1 MVYYICNECV
11 KHRSLKRLIDERGIE
26 NKCSFCEK
34 TNMSINI
41 SEDADFK
48 LLIKALI
55 RYYYSESDYN
65 SNVGGDSVEEI
76 LKEENEILN
85 FIIPKAVECDY
96 DDKYS
101 KIVPNCDDYGKGVS
115 LYYREACGDRGWYF
129 TPLKDEREDIE
140 YIMKYYNPYI
150 ISRIIT
156 NRIKSYAKKLVIRTN
171 GERLFY
177 RARVG
182 VDKNM
187 YEEAEYPELMK
198 KKVLPYREKQIGAP
212 NPNIAMEGRLNRKG
226 TAFLYLALD
235 EKTAIS
241 EVKPNRGHL
250 VSIANFKVKAGL
262 NIADFRD
269 IDIYNFYHSDEEIE
283 DFIFI
288 KTLAE
293 KMSLPNPEQVY
304 SFTQAITD
312 SLIDVGFDGVIFNS
326 SLTRGYNLVVFSPD
340 NAQYVKETAKAI
352 NIKKVEYTYEEVDSS
367 IITDKFY
374 TWGNNEDNSGG
385 ALGEE
390 LIEKVDKYSG
400 F

>member
-1 MVYYICNECV
+1 
-11 KHRSLKRLIDERGIE
+11 
-26 NKCSFCEK
+26 
-34 TNMSINI
+34 MSINI
-41 SEDADFK
+41 SEDNDFK

-55 RYYYSESDYN
+55 RYYYSENDYN
-65 SNVGGDSVEEI
+65 FNVGGYSVEEI
-76 LKEENEILN
+76 LKEENELLN

-101 KIVPNCDDYGKGVS
+101 KIVPNYDDYGKGVS
-115 LYYREACGDRGWYF
+115 IYYREAYGDRGWYF

-140 YIMKYYNPYI
+140 YMMEYYNPYM

-156 NRIKSYAKKLVIRTN
+156 NRIKAHAKKLVIRTN
-171 GERLFY
+171 VDRLFY
-177 RARVG
+177 RARLG

-187 YEEAEYPELMK
+187 YEDAEYPELIK

-212 NPNIAMEGRLNRKG
+212 NPYIAMEGRLNRKG
-226 TAFLYLALD
+226 TAFLYLASD
-235 EKTAIS
+235 EETAIS

-250 VSIANFKVKAGL
+250 VSIANFKVKDGL

-269 IDIYNFYHSDEEIE
+269 IDIYNFYHTDDESR
-283 DFIFI
+283 DFVFI

-293 KMSLPNPEQVY
+293 KMSLPNPKQIY

-312 SLIDVGFDGVIFNS
+312 SLIDIGFDGVIFNS
-326 SLTRGYNLVVFSPD
+326 SLTRGDNLVVFSPD
-340 NAQYVKETAKAI
+340 NAKYVKETAKAV
-352 NIKKVEYTYEEVDSS
+352 NIKKVEYIYEEVDSS
-367 IITDKFY
+367 IIVDKFY
-374 TWGNNEDNSGG
+374 TWGNNENNSGG

-390 LIEKVDKYSG
+390 LIEKADKYSG